1 MENTISAA
9 SNPGLANQLL
19 AQATAEPE
27 QKVEA
32 AKINTPSEVLVDLP
46 GGYVTADGEVIRTA
60 EVREL
65 TGRDEEAIARSTNVA
80 KALNIILTK
89 GVVKVGNQEA
99 NERTLDNL
107 LSGDRDALMIG
118 IYRATFGETATVGG
132 FCPECTEVKEVIVNV
147 LEDIKFKTLLDPI
160 NDRVFPVQGKSVE
173 YIVTLPTGTAQKE
186 LLSNMD
192 KNVAE
197 LSTILLQNCVLEI
210 NGKAVLSKEQ
220 IRNLGLTDR
229 KKINEAI
236 AERNPGPQFEDI
248 KVTCPECDGEVVVPI
263 NLGTLFRF

>member
-1 MENTISAA
+1 
-9 SNPGLANQLL
+9 
-19 AQATAEPE
+19 
-27 QKVEA
+27 
-32 AKINTPSEVLVDLP
+32 
-46 GGYVTADGEVIRTA
+46 
-60 EVREL
+60 
-65 TGRDEEAIARSTNVA
+65 
-80 KALNIILTK
+80 
-89 GVVKVGNQEA
+89 
-99 NERTLDNL
+99 
-107 LSGDRDALMIG
+107 MIG

>member
-89 GVVKVGNQEA
+89 GVVKVGDQDA

-107 LSGDRDALMIG
+107 LAGDRDALMIG
-118 IYRATFGETATVGG
+118 IYRATFGETSTVGG
-132 FCPECTEVKEVIVNV
+132 FCPSCSEVKEVIVNV

-186 LLSNMD
+186 ILSNMD

-220 IRNLGLTDR
+220 VRNLGLTDR

-236 AERNPGPQFEDI
+236 ADRNPGPQFEDI

>member
-19 AQATAEPE
+19 SQATAEPE

-89 GVVKVGNQEA
+89 GVVKVGDQSA
-99 NERTLDNL
+99 DERTLDRL
-107 LSGDRDALMIG
+107 LAGDRDALMIG
-118 IYRATFGETATVGG
+118 IYRATFGDTATVGG
-132 FCPECTEVKEVIVNV
+132 FCPSCGEVKEVIVDV
-147 LEDIKFKTLLDPI
+147 LGDIKFKTLLDPI

-173 YIVTLPTGTAQKE
+173 YIVTLPTGTTQKE

-236 AERNPGPQFEDI
+236 ADRNPGPQFEDI